1 MRVLAIN
8 ESVKAEIK
16 QVIAN
21 AEQHRYDLAMMRK
34 LISGDLPPAGDHAR
48 HVTIIPDGYRVVF
61 SIEEQPIGWCRH
73 HSVSVDKK
81 GKYPTPQAVEL
92 IMQEFGMGNDIYN
105 SLKVWMEKEGE
116 AINVVTKMET

>member
-1 MRVLAIN
+1 
-8 ESVKAEIK
+8 
-16 QVIAN
+16 
-21 AEQHRYDLAMMRK
+21 
-34 LISGDLPPAGDHAR
+34 
-48 HVTIIPDGYRVVF
+48 VTIIPDGYRVVF

-73 HSVSVDKK
+73 LSVSVDKK

-92 IMQEFGMGNDIYN
+92 IMQEFGMGNDIDN